1 MRHAR
6 KSRSQRID
14 GYKRH
19 VLPNL
24 DTRLVRA
31 VGVTPANAPEASVTD
46 SFPVPLESQGP
57 QWVELH
63 SDQGYLH
70 SRLVRERPPEL
81 AVYCKAWSVRHGA
94 SFPKT
99 AFTLD
104 WEAGIIR
111 GPNAVTISFK
121 VGSVVYFPAA
131 VCAACPFR
139 GQYTSSAQ
147 GRSVSIHPDEPLLQ
161 EVWQR

>member
-6 KSRSQRID
+6 KSRNQRID

-46 SFPVPLESQGP
+46 SFLVVLESQGA

-81 AVYCKAWSVRHGA
+81 VVYCKAWLVRHGA

-99 AFTLD
+99 D
-104 WEAGIIR
+104 
-111 GPNAVTISFK
+111 S
-121 VGSVVYFPAA
+121 VG
-131 VCAACPFR
+131 
-139 GQYTSSAQ
+139 
-147 GRSVSIHPDEPLLQ
+147 
-161 EVWQR
+161 